1 MPGGVE
7 HRRKPRWFWGN
18 WLWLTSTVTLHFH
31 TTIVPASLSGLPH
44 WFLLLITRRTMVG
57 RVVCFFASHH
67 IHSPADSVSCRM
79 LNNWTKWGN
88 HSSPAALQMLAQ
100 CWVLTVLVAS
110 TLQDTHATDGQLW
123 QGFGGLAR
131 PLHYGSS
138 ANVDSACPELNSPN
152 FTDCSPHKVLFPD
165 LSSTD
170 DTLQANS
177 RLSVSLLD

>member
-100 CWVLTVLVAS
+100 CWVLTVFVAS
-110 TLQDTHATDGQLW
+110 TLPRHPCHRWATLTGLRWPRKASSLW
-123 QGFGGLAR
+123 QFCKRGLCLSWTEQ
-131 PLHYGSS
+131 PQLHR
-138 ANVDSACPELNSPN
+138 LLSP
-152 FTDCSPHKVLFPD
+152 
-165 LSSTD
+165 
-170 DTLQANS
+170 
-177 RLSVSLLD
+177 